1 MSWMDIISNNLI
13 NFQSRFGY
21 IYNNVLTG
29 AIILD
34 FKGIIYAT
42 TGISINKE
50 EVEKLK
56 ELFAQRI
63 NTISFIKLGG
73 KKYRI
78 FHYEQNEHAYVGGF
92 NSGAT
97 IAKSNL
103 LFIIGF
109 YDTDKN
115 FLLDGCR
122 KPQSAGICNHVVEEL
137 AIKLKKLNF

>member
-42 TGISINKE
+42 TGISINNE

-56 ELFAQRI
+56 ELFAQRK

-115 FLLDGCR
+115 FLLNGCP
-122 KPQSAGICNHVVEEL
+122 KPQSVGICNHVVEEL

>member
-13 NFQSRFGY
+13 NFQSQFGY

-42 TGISINKE
+42 TGISINNE

-56 ELFAQRI
+56 ELFAQRK

-115 FLLDGCR
+115 FLLDGCP
-122 KPQSAGICNHVVEEL
+122 KPQSVGICNHVVEEL

>member
-42 TGISINKE
+42 TGISINNE

-56 ELFAQRI
+56 ELFA
-63 NTISFIKLGG
+63 
-73 KKYRI
+73 
-78 FHYEQNEHAYVGGF
+78 
-92 NSGAT
+92 
-97 IAKSNL
+97 
-103 LFIIGF
+103 
-109 YDTDKN
+109 
-115 FLLDGCR
+115 
-122 KPQSAGICNHVVEEL
+122 
-137 AIKLKKLNF
+137 

>member
-1 MSWMDIISNNLI
+1 M
-13 NFQSRFGY
+13 
-21 IYNNVLTG
+21 
-29 AIILD
+29 
-34 FKGIIYAT
+34 
-42 TGISINKE
+42 
-50 EVEKLK
+50 EKLK
-56 ELFAQRI
+56 ELFAQRK

-115 FLLDGCR
+115 FLLDGCP
-122 KPQSAGICNHVVEEL
+122 KPQSVGICNHVVEEL

>member
-34 FKGIIYAT
+34 FKGIIYAI
-42 TGISINKE
+42 TGISINNE

-56 ELFAQRI
+56 ELFAQRK

-115 FLLDGCR
+115 FLLDGCP
-122 KPQSAGICNHVVEEL
+122 KPQSVGICNHVVEEL

>member
-115 FLLDGCR
+115 FLLNGCP
-122 KPQSAGICNHVVEEL
+122 KPQSVGICNHVVEEL

>member
-56 ELFAQRI
+56 ELFAQRK

-115 FLLDGCR
+115 FLLDGCP
-122 KPQSAGICNHVVEEL
+122 KPQSVGICNHVVEEL

>member
-42 TGISINKE
+42 TGISINNE

-56 ELFAQRI
+56 ELFVKEKI
-63 NTISFIKLGG
+63 P
-73 KKYRI
+73 
-78 FHYEQNEHAYVGGF
+78 
-92 NSGAT
+92 
-97 IAKSNL
+97 
-103 LFIIGF
+103 
-109 YDTDKN
+109 
-115 FLLDGCR
+115 FLL
-122 KPQSAGICNHVVEEL
+122 
-137 AIKLKKLNF
+137 LN

>member
-34 FKGIIYAT
+34 FKGMIYAT

-56 ELFAQRI
+56 KLFAQRE

-78 FHYEQNEHAYVGGF
+78 IHYEQNEHAYVGGSNF
-92 NSGAT
+92 GAT

-115 FLLDGCR
+115 FLLNGCP
-122 KPQSAGICNHVVEEL
+122 KPQSVGICNHVVEEL

>member
-42 TGISINKE
+42 TGISINNE

-56 ELFAQRI
+56 ELFAQRK

-73 KKYRI
+73 KKI
-78 FHYEQNEHAYVGGF
+78 
-92 NSGAT
+92 
-97 IAKSNL
+97 
-103 LFIIGF
+103 
-109 YDTDKN
+109 
-115 FLLDGCR
+115 
-122 KPQSAGICNHVVEEL
+122 
-137 AIKLKKLNF
+137 

>member
-42 TGISINKE
+42 TGISINNE

-56 ELFAQRI
+56 ELFAQRK

-78 FHYEQNEHAYVGGF
+78 FHYEQNEHAYVGGYNF
-92 NSGAT
+92 GAT

-115 FLLDGCR
+115 FLLDGYP
-122 KPQSAGICNHVVEEL
+122 KPQSVGICNHVVEEL